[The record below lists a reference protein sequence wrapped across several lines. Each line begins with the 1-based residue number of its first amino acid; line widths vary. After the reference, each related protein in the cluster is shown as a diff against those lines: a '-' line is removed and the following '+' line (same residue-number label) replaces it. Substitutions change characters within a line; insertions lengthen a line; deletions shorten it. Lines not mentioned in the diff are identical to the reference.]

1 MTDEGRRRIPIVD
14 RRVAHQPTSGS
25 SPGVAASPTGGQPPR
40 PAGSGA
46 MPPYNDA
53 SHPAPSEQPV
63 DAKDEP
69 LIVPDD
75 KTPVVGRAEG
85 VEEQSD
91 FLDDLKRLQA
101 DFDNYRKRMMRE
113 QAATSTRAKA
123 RLIEQLLPV
132 LDDFERALE
141 HEDSSATELIYKQ
154 LRSTL
159 EGEGLEEIPAEGEPF
174 DPNVHDAID
183 SREEPGVSEIV
194 VQSVYR
200 RGYKVGEQVLR
211 AAMVVV
217 ARPPEQD
224 ESQNENVAGTEPA
237 VEE

>member
-14 RRVAHQPTSGS
+14 RRVSAQSSAPAES
-25 SPGVAASPTGGQPPR
+25 SPA
-40 PAGSGA
+40 PAPGSGA
-46 MPPYNDA
+46 APSGPDA
-53 SHPAPSEQPV
+53 SPSGLGVDGPAVAEPAPPPPS
-63 DAKDEP
+63 
-69 LIVPDD
+69 
-75 KTPVVGRAEG
+75 AEEG
-85 VEEQSD
+85 TEEQRD

-123 RLIEQLLPV
+123 RLMEQLLPV

-159 EGEGLEEIPAEGEPF
+159 EAEGLEEIEAEGRPF

-183 SREEPGVSEIV
+183 SREDSGVSEIV

-200 RGYKVGEQVLR
+200 RGYMVGEQVLR

-217 ARPPEQD
+217 ARPPEQ
-224 ESQNENVAGTEPA
+224 NEDQSENAAGAEPA

>member
-14 RRVAHQPTSGS
+14 RRVAHQPD
-25 SPGVAASPTGGQPPR
+25 AAAPEEVDDLSAAQQE
-40 PAGSGA
+40 
-46 MPPYNDA
+46 
-53 SHPAPSEQPV
+53 APSAPTE
-63 DAKDEP
+63 A
-69 LIVPDD
+69 
-75 KTPVVGRAEG
+75 AE
-85 VEEQSD
+85 EEQRD

-123 RLIEQLLPV
+123 RLMEQLLPV

-141 HEDSSATELIYKQ
+141 HEDSSATELLYKQ

-159 EGEGLEEIPAEGEPF
+159 EAEGLEEIKAEGQPF

-183 SREEPGVSEIV
+183 SREDSGVNEIV

-200 RGYKVGEQVLR
+200 RGYKVGDQVLR

-217 ARPPEQD
+217 ARPPEAEAEQD
-224 ESQNENVAGTEPA
+224 ASEAAEG
-237 VEE
+237 